1 MMLSPRRD
9 DVSNIHRH
17 WSVTRINP
25 SSSRVSYTIWI
36 ACAIIIVVVSH
47 IYNLQAGIESLVVYL
62 PLGLVALLGSHFLD
76 YIALRGTPV
85 RKFSK
90 IAHVSAFANVFWSL
104 TILLGIAADFVF
116 SKSPP
121 SMDYVIAGMLL
132 AVGFRIGLFISVFGA
147 STARG
152 ILVSFIQPLIFFFAF
167 MPPSS
172 YHSIATQ
179 SYAGFA
185 FGAILLAIV
194 IVWTVI
200 ADRAGRPGVKST
212 FGLFRA
218 FLVAWSENRVD
229 MIEELIEARAHENV
243 ITTKVIRFSFAG
255 DQAVIILPEVHPGPF
270 SMVGGSNLPFL
281 LYERFSKRAL
291 VMHSVSDHSLNIPSK
306 KEVEKYIK
314 DLGQMNTTEKGDSC
328 SAPAQV
334 KINNSTSTG
343 IAFGNT
349 AMVMLSLAPTGM
361 EDIPRSVSSELESFG
376 AAIGFPDI
384 LVVDCHNAMGRHLSD
399 SDRKDL
405 IASAKQCLDQLKKQ
419 PQKHFSVGF
428 ASLDD
433 VDDRIDRTE
442 ELGQGGLA
450 VLVINVDNKNYAIG
464 WADSNNMQNTVRN
477 YIVSKMNGDATMLEI
492 CSSDTHSTSGKRTR
506 EGYFALGT
514 TTNLDEIATA
524 YIHLCSK
531 AIEMAA
537 GSAFELAC
545 AQSAIKVMGKKQFED
560 YSTALDRSLNVT
572 KIFVAITVASFI
584 AMLALS

>member
-1 MMLSPRRD
+1 MMLAPRRD
-9 DVSNIHRH
+9 HVSNIHRH
-17 WSVTRINP
+17 WTVTRINP

-36 ACAIIIVVVSH
+36 ACAVIIVVASH
-47 IYNLQAGIESLVVYL
+47 VYNLQAGIESLVVYL
-62 PLGLVALLGSHFLD
+62 PLSLVALLGSHFLD

-121 SMDYVIAGMLL
+121 SLDYVIAGMLL

-185 FGAILLAIV
+185 FGALLLAIV

-314 DLGQMNTTEKGDSC
+314 DLGQMTTTEKGDSC
-328 SAPAQV
+328 SAPVQV

-376 AAIGFPDI
+376 AAIGFPDV

-419 PQKHFSVGF
+419 PQKHFRVGF

-433 VDDRIDRTE
+433 IDDRIDRTE

-506 EGYFALGT
+506 VGYFALGT
-514 TTNLDEIATA
+514 TTSPDKIAA
-524 YIHLCSK
+524 VYNQLCSK

-584 AMLALS
+584 AMLALA

>member
-1 MMLSPRRD
+1 MMLAPRRD

-17 WSVTRINP
+17 WTVTRINP

-36 ACAIIIVVVSH
+36 ACAVIIVVVSH
-47 IYNLQAGIESLVVYL
+47 VYNLQAGIESLVVYL
-62 PLGLVALLGSHFLD
+62 PLSLVALLGSHFLD

-121 SMDYVIAGMLL
+121 SLDYVIAGMLL

-185 FGAILLAIV
+185 FGALLLAIV

-314 DLGQMNTTEKGDSC
+314 DLGQMSTTEKGDSC
-328 SAPAQV
+328 SAPVQV

-376 AAIGFPDI
+376 AAIGFPDV

-419 PQKHFSVGF
+419 PQKHFRVGF

-433 VDDRIDRTE
+433 IDDRIDRTE

-477 YIVSKMNGDATMLEI
+477 YIVSKIKGDATMLEI

-506 EGYFALGT
+506 VGYFALGT
-514 TTNLDEIATA
+514 TTSPDKIAA
-524 YIHLCSK
+524 VYNQLCSK

-584 AMLALS
+584 AMLALA

>member
-1 MMLSPRRD
+1 MMLAPRRD
-9 DVSNIHRH
+9 YVSNIHRH
-17 WSVTRINP
+17 WTVTRINP
-25 SSSRVSYTIWI
+25 SSSIVSYTIWI
-36 ACAIIIVVVSH
+36 ACAVIIVVVSH
-47 IYNLQAGIESLVVYL
+47 VYNLQAGIESLVVYL
-62 PLGLVALLGSHFLD
+62 PLSLVALLGSHFLD

-121 SMDYVIAGMLL
+121 SIDYVIAGMLL

-185 FGAILLAIV
+185 FGALLLAIV

-314 DLGQMNTTEKGDSC
+314 DLGQMTTTEKGDSC
-328 SAPAQV
+328 SAPVQV

-343 IAFGNT
+343 IAFGNS

-376 AAIGFPDI
+376 AAIGFPDV
-384 LVVDCHNAMGRHLSD
+384 LVVDCHNAMGGHLSD

-419 PQKHFSVGF
+419 PQKHFRVGF

-433 VDDRIDRTE
+433 IDDRIDRTE

-506 EGYFALGT
+506 VGYFALGT
-514 TTNLDEIATA
+514 TTSPDKIAA
-524 YIHLCSK
+524 VYNQLCSK

-584 AMLALS
+584 AMLALA

>member
-1 MMLSPRRD
+1 MLAPQRD
-9 DVSNIHRH
+9 DVSNIHRR

-25 SSSRVSYTIWI
+25 SSSKLSYSIWI
-36 ACAIIIVVVSH
+36 ACAVIIVSVSH
-47 IYNLQAGIESLVVYL
+47 LYNLQASITGLIVYIPLSLASLV
-62 PLGLVALLGSHFLD
+62 GSHFLD
-76 YIALRGTPV
+76 YLALRGTPLH
-85 RKFSK
+85 KFSK

-104 TILLGIAADFVF
+104 TVLLGVASDLVF
-116 SKSPP
+116 SKSP
-121 SMDYVIAGMLL
+121 STDYIIAGMLL
-132 AVGFRIGLFISVFGA
+132 AVGFRIGLFISVIGA
-147 STARG
+147 STLRG
-152 ILVSFIQPLIFFFAF
+152 VLVAFIQPLIFFFAF

-172 YHSIATQ
+172 YNLIATQ
-179 SYAGFA
+179 SYAGFL
-185 FGAILLAIV
+185 FGAVLLILG
-194 IVWTVI
+194 IVWTI
-200 ADRAGRPGVKST
+200 MADRAGRPSVKST
-212 FGLFRA
+212 FGLLRA
-218 FLVAWSENRVD
+218 FLTAWSDNRVD
-229 MIEELIEARAHENV
+229 MIEELIESRARDDL
-243 ITTKVIRFSFAG
+243 ITTKVIRFQFAAN
-255 DQAVIILPEVHPGPF
+255 QAAIVLPDVHPGPF
-270 SMVGGSNLPFL
+270 SMVGGSNLPYV

-306 KEVEKYIK
+306 KELEKYVK
-314 DLGQMNTTEKGDSC
+314 DLRQMTTTETGRTC
-328 SAPAQV
+328 SAPIQV

-343 IAFGNT
+343 IAFGDT

-376 AAIGFPDI
+376 SAIGFSDI
-384 LVVDCHNAMGRHLSD
+384 LVVDCHNAMGRHLSN

-405 IASAKQCLDQLKKQ
+405 IASAKQCLDRLKKQ

-464 WADSNNMQNTVRN
+464 WGDSNNMQNTVRN

-514 TTNLDEIATA
+514 TTSPDKIAAA
-524 YIHLCSK
+524 YNQLCSK

-572 KIFVAITVASFI
+572 KIFVAITVASFT

>member
-1 MMLSPRRD
+1 MMLAPRRD
-9 DVSNIHRH
+9 HVSNIHRH
-17 WSVTRINP
+17 WTVTRINP

-36 ACAIIIVVVSH
+36 ACAVIIVVVSH
-47 IYNLQAGIESLVVYL
+47 VYNLQAGIESLVVYL
-62 PLGLVALLGSHFLD
+62 PLSLVALLGSHFLD

-121 SMDYVIAGMLL
+121 SLDYVIAGMLL

-185 FGAILLAIV
+185 FGALLLAIV

-314 DLGQMNTTEKGDSC
+314 DLGQMTTTEKGDSC
-328 SAPAQV
+328 SAPVQV

-376 AAIGFPDI
+376 AAIGFPDV

-419 PQKHFSVGF
+419 PQKHFRVGF

-433 VDDRIDRTE
+433 IDDRIDRTE

-477 YIVSKMNGDATMLEI
+477 YIVSKIKGDATMLEI

-506 EGYFALGT
+506 VGYFALGT
-514 TTNLDEIATA
+514 TTSPDKIAA
-524 YIHLCSK
+524 VYNQLCSK

-584 AMLALS
+584 AMLALA